1 MKKKTYAPNAKGRIL
16 STAVNI
22 FAQKG
27 FNGSRVDQ
35 IAKAANVPKSLIYYH
50 FKSKDAILDE
60 LVDNCLSQYGRIMEN
75 VAKETTEEKSDTDAL
90 LERIRTVYW
99 KFLEENEDV
108 VRVISMESL
117 KKNSPRAGLA
127 FKFAEMLIDIEK
139 KYIQTTGSLNE
150 EEQNE
155 HLVAEF
161 FTSQIPVVLFFCLR
175 DTFSQCFKVDRK
187 SLSGMFLKAYD
198 STYGSYRRDKIE
210 S

>member
-1 MKKKTYAPNAKGRIL
+1 MKKKHYVPNAKARIL
-16 STAVNI
+16 STAVRI

-27 FNGSRVDQ
+27 FDGSRVDQ

-60 LVDNCLSQYGRIMEN
+60 LVENCLSQYGRIMET
-75 VAKETTEEKSDTDAL
+75 VAEEAPEKSSTADL
-90 LERIRTVYW
+90 LERIRHVYW

-127 FKFAEMLIDIEK
+127 FKFAELLIRIEK
-139 KYIQTTGSLNE
+139 RYIRQTRQLTE
-150 EEQNE
+150 AEQNE

-175 DTFSQCFKVDRK
+175 DTFSECFNVKPET
-187 SLSGMFLKAYD
+187 LSGQFLKAYD
-198 STYGSYRRDKIE
+198 ATYGAYQRQKF
-210 S
+210 

>member
-1 MKKKTYAPNAKGRIL
+1 MAPKKTYQPNAKERIL
-16 STAVNI
+16 NTAAAV
-22 FAQKG
+22 FAQTG

-60 LVDNCLSQYGRIMEN
+60 LVDTCLTRYGKIMEA
-75 VAKETTEEKSDTDAL
+75 VARQAPDKSSTDDL

-108 VRVISMESL
+108 VRIISMESL

-127 FKFAEMLIDIEK
+127 FKFAELLIAIEK
-139 KYIQTTGSLNE
+139 QYIRETGALTPE
-150 EEQNE
+150 EENQ

-175 DTFSQCFKVDRK
+175 DTFCESFNVDAPT
-187 SLSGMFLKAYD
+187 LSDHFLKAYD
-198 STYGSYRRDKIE
+198 ATYGAYRRHNFKL
-210 S
+210 